1 MLIRSLVV
9 LVNYF
14 FAYCQL
20 LALLLIDND
29 GQPPFANRAM
39 AAAPDGR
46 ARLIPLVQRISFG
59 SRLTWGT
66 VAAAVWRNG
75 VTA

>member
-1 MLIRSLVV
+1 
-9 LVNYF
+9 
-14 FAYCQL
+14 
-20 LALLLIDND
+20 
-29 GQPPFANRAM
+29 M